1 MINNVD
7 GAAGTSFS
15 QNGKE
20 YLYFGGTSYLG
31 LQTNPEFLTGLKRN
45 IERFGSNFGASRVA
59 NLRISVYDEVEKDL
73 AVRTNAEAAVTFS
86 SGYLSGIVLS
96 AFFEKEGYQKVY
108 APGTHGALHL
118 PGSINLTNHQQIAK
132 EVDQILKN
140 GLQPVIFMD
149 TMDFS
154 GRNYP
159 EFDFLKKLSL
169 KDCILV
175 ADDSH
180 GFGIVGENGFGV
192 FNKLQDFQPKE
203 LLVCG
208 SLGKA
213 LATPAGVVLGSKSR
227 IEKIRNTSIFGGAS
241 PASPAALSNFIETES
256 LQVKQ
261 LQKLRSNI
269 AFFKKEVTS
278 NFKYIDLYQHPVFTY
293 NDEELTRFLNERN
306 IMPTSFRYPDEQSPI
321 ISKIVISAAHS
332 EEQISALIQCVNQ
345 FYS

>member
-7 GAAGTSFS
+7 GTAGTSFS

-45 IERFGSNFGASRVA
+45 IESFGSNFGASRVA

-159 EFDFLKKLSL
+159 EFDFLEKLPL

-180 GFGIVGENGFGV
+180 GFGLVGENGFGV

-227 IEKIRNTSIFGGAS
+227 IEEIRNTSIFGGAS

-269 AFFKKEVTS
+269 AFFKKKVTS
-278 NFKYIDLYQHPVFTY
+278 NFEHIDLYQHPVFTY
-293 NDEELTRFLNERN
+293 DDEELTRFLNERN
-306 IMPTSFRYPDEQSPI
+306 IVPTSFRYPDEQSPI